1 MNIINRILHRKAA
14 NNETDHTFR
23 KILVCYEAHI
33 SFETAFLVHFYDG
46 DNNPFLLEKKGNYFN
61 IQQHIPFTNKAHFRV
76 HVFNPRCLA
85 NQQITISIKIR
96 NKTALEKTFEIAS
109 QNMHAQ
115 WYSVK
120 ANLI

>member
-46 DNNPFLLEKKGNYFN
+46 DNNPFLLEKKGNYLWFYAKQGTVKFRN
-61 IQQHIPFTNKAHFRV
+61 IKVSP
-76 HVFNPRCLA
+76 L
-85 NQQITISIKIR
+85 
-96 NKTALEKTFEIAS
+96 L
-109 QNMHAQ
+109 
-115 WYSVK
+115 
-120 ANLI
+120 